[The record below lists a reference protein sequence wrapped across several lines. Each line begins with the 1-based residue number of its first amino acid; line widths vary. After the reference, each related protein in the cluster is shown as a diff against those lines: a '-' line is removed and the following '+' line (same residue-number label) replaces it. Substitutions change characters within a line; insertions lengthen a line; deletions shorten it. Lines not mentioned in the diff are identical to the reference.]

1 MWNLYK
7 PKLSDAKN
15 DIDVVVSHCY
25 NLDDSDKR
33 KMAKLYEDYDAGKGE
48 ATPLQLQPLEG
59 KKEIIRRQYAKTSGK
74 QQNKN
79 EDNHL
84 VYIRKDLMKDVD
96 KCPYCSIN
104 APQQLDHF
112 MDKAFYGQLAVC
124 RLNLVPLCGTCNHAK
139 GEISYKEFTHPYYQ
153 VFPKVPFLK
162 ADCRIVKNRVVL
174 AFSIDSKII
183 TDAVL
188 RNRIEKQMQN
198 INLAVRLG
206 KATNEFLSQ
215 LCLSCFVEKQEEIP
229 IYLKFQLKNYEQ
241 LYAMND
247 WRCATIRG
255 LIHCP
260 QFNIDVINN
269 YKNIKVPINGIGA

>member
-1 MWNLYK
+1 
-7 PKLSDAKN
+7 
-15 DIDVVVSHCY
+15 
-25 NLDDSDKR
+25 
-33 KMAKLYEDYDAGKGE
+33 MAKLYEDYDAGKGE

-183 TDAVL
+183 TDTVL

-255 LIHCP
+255 LINCP
-260 QFNIDVINN
+260 QFNMNVINN
-269 YKNIKVPINGIGA
+269 YRMNTVPINGVGA

>member
-162 ADCRIVKNRVVL
+162 ADCRIVK
-174 AFSIDSKII
+174 
-183 TDAVL
+183 T
-188 RNRIEKQMQN
+188 E
-198 INLAVRLG
+198 
-206 KATNEFLSQ
+206 
-215 LCLSCFVEKQEEIP
+215 LC
-229 IYLKFQLKNYEQ
+229 
-241 LYAMND
+241 
-247 WRCATIRG
+247 
-255 LIHCP
+255 
-260 QFNIDVINN
+260 
-269 YKNIKVPINGIGA
+269 

>member
-1 MWNLYK
+1 MWILYK

-112 MDKAFYGQLAVC
+112 MDKALYGQLAVC
-124 RLNLVPLCGTCNHAK
+124 RLNLVPLCGTCNHKK

-153 VFPKVPFLK
+153 KFPPGPFLK
-162 ADCRIVKNRVVL
+162 ADCRIVKNRVIVKL
-174 AFSIDSKII
+174 SIDSTVI
-183 TDAVL
+183 TDSVL
-188 RNRIEKQMQN
+188 RLRLEKQMQN
-198 INLAVRLG
+198 LDLSTRLG
-206 KATNEFLSQ
+206 KAVNEFLSQ
-215 LCLSCFVEKQEEIP
+215 LCFSIFVDKQEEIS
-229 IYLKFQLKNYEQ
+229 ICLKNQLKNY
-241 LYAMND
+241 D
-247 WRCATIRG
+247 R
-255 LIHCP
+255 
-260 QFNIDVINN
+260 NIFLC
-269 YKNIKVPINGIGA
+269 